1 MKKQS
6 IYFLVIIILLVQ
18 TSCQQNNEEE
28 DFFNNQITLL
38 ENNPRLYLSKI
49 DSTQVTNLNNSKE
62 ATHFLLVSLA
72 NYYVNN
78 YYPPKEVL
86 QKSIHI
92 FTKKKL
98 IQQQLESLLFLA
110 KTYKKEKNLKME
122 VQAIEKAID
131 IASQIEDKEWLCCL
145 YGYLGDMYIR
155 KYNMLKFIKY
165 QTLANQCIED
175 IAFRDMDISTQVQTA
190 KSFLYIYLLQ
200 IRPMV
205 DVKAN
210 LEEDLNLIK
219 DKDVL
224 LKSNNSLGHG
234 IMEDIQ
240 DVIYV
245 KTDGY
250 TASNNPTIAYEIEK
264 MNRKFLDEGKHYILV
279 GPGRWGSSDS
289 WLGIPVKWPHISAA
303 RVIVEAG
310 LTNYRVDPSQG
321 THFFQNLTSFG
332 VGYFTINAYMKDGIY
347 NQEVLDTR
355 PAIEETRFI
364 RHVRFDKPL
373 IVKMDGKKKLGV
385 VMLPE

>member
-72 NYYVNN
+72 NHYINN
-78 YYPPKEVL
+78 YYPRKELL

-165 QTLANQCIED
+165 QTLANPV
-175 IAFRDMDISTQVQTA
+175 S
-190 KSFLYIYLLQ
+190 
-200 IRPMV
+200 
-205 DVKAN
+205 
-210 LEEDLNLIK
+210 
-219 DKDVL
+219 
-224 LKSNNSLGHG
+224 
-234 IMEDIQ
+234 
-240 DVIYV
+240 
-245 KTDGY
+245 Y
-250 TASNNPTIAYEIEK
+250 THLTLPTT
-264 MNRKFLDEGKHYILV
+264 
-279 GPGRWGSSDS
+279 S
-289 WLGIPVKWPHISAA
+289 
-303 RVIVEAG
+303 RV
-310 LTNYRVDPSQG
+310 
-321 THFFQNLTSFG
+321 
-332 VGYFTINAYMKDGIY
+332 
-347 NQEVLDTR
+347 
-355 PAIEETRFI
+355 
-364 RHVRFDKPL
+364 
-373 IVKMDGKKKLGV
+373 
-385 VMLPE
+385 